1 MQYSTENIQDKDHL
15 VHAVWF
21 VSHTFIYKIC
31 LFYLKLNLKCLSKRF
46 LVSGSVFSFTNH
58 SGTNINDALLRA
70 LEQMK
75 QVRLVDTTAHVRASI
90 VVFLTDGK
98 ATSGITHSDYI
109 LMNIRQSNQ
118 GRVSIFTL
126 GLGHRTDFSF
136 LQKVAL
142 QNNGR
147 AKRIYEEGDVVVQ
160 LEHFYEEI
168 STPLL
173 ANVRLGYP
181 HGTVLDTSMTQSRF
195 PIYFNGSELLVVG
208 EILGSSSGLTS
219 NIHADAVRR
228 HMSFDTKVNLRH
240 HGKNKMDTEFLERL
254 WAHMTIKKLLNTIMQ
269 SSNATVKG
277 VCKTR
282 ALGLALMV
290 RYSVFLMIF

>member
-1 MQYSTENIQDKDHL
+1 MCNVITSYSPT
-15 VHAVWF
+15 
-21 VSHTFIYKIC
+21 
-31 LFYLKLNLKCLSKRF
+31 
-46 LVSGSVFSFTNH
+46 
-58 SGTNINDALLRA
+58 GTNINDALLRA

-75 QVRLVDTTAHVRASI
+75 LVHLVDTSTHVRVSI
-90 VVFLTDGK
+90 IVFLTDGE
-98 ATSGITHSDYI
+98 ATSGITNSDHI
-109 LMNIRQSNQ
+109 LTNIRESNK

-126 GLGHRTDFSF
+126 GLGHGTEFSF

-142 QNNGR
+142 QNNGY

-160 LEHFYEEI
+160 LQHFYEEI

-173 ANVRLGYP
+173 ANVKLGYP
-181 HGTVLDTSMTQSRF
+181 HGTVLDTSMTQSHF
-195 PIYFNGSELLVVG
+195 PIYFNGSELVLVG
-208 EILGSSSGLTS
+208 EVLGSSSGLTS

-240 HGKNKMDTEFLERL
+240 HGNNKMDAYYLERL
-254 WAHMTIKKLLNTIMQ
+254 WAHLTVRKLLNTIMK

-290 RYSVFLMIF
+290 R